1 MPWVGGVFGCA
12 GTASSPILLGM
23 TLDDDVLD
31 AATQRKVAV
40 ALFNRVWDLLD
51 AGDGRSAEETAE
63 MLDAA
68 HASRYLWRRIGGAEQ
83 AIVGEWQVS
92 RAYAAAGLGLEAV
105 RHANNAIGLLVAA
118 EGDLPDWLPAS
129 VHEGLAR
136 AHLANGD
143 GAKASD
149 AIREAAALAARIT
162 DPEDRDLVEAQI
174 GELIS
179 DD

>member
-1 MPWVGGVFGCA
+1 MTMVR
-12 GTASSPILLGM
+12 M

-51 AGDGRSAEETAE
+51 SGDGRSAEETAE

-68 HASRYLWRRIGGAEQ
+68 HASRYLWRRMGGEEQ
-83 AIVGEWQVS
+83 AIVGEWQIS

-105 RHANNAIGLLVAA
+105 RHANVSLALLVAA
-118 EGDLPDWLPAS
+118 EGELPDWLTAS

-136 AHLANGD
+136 ALLANGD
-143 GAKASD
+143 GAGASA

-162 DPEDRDLVEAQI
+162 DAEDRDLVEAQI
-174 GELIS
+174 AELIS
-179 DD
+179 DDA